1 MVACYVRVSTQEQA
15 NEGYSISEQTDRLKK
30 YADAMRWQIFKVYTD
45 GGFSGANIYRPAL
58 QEMIRDIEAGLIDK
72 VLVYKLD
79 RLSRSQK
86 DTLFLIDDVFLKNG
100 CDFVSMNENFDTS
113 TPFGRAMI
121 GILSVFAQLEREQ
134 IKERMAMGIEARAK
148 EGLYN
153 GSNYSAIGY
162 DYIDGQLVI
171 NDFEAIQVKMIFE
184 MYANGYSCNRI
195 TQYLNE
201 KGYSHKYGTW
211 NRKTVLRVLERKT
224 YYGVIEYKGNDY
236 QGQHEPI
243 ISKELFDI
251 CQRKHKATKEIYMEH
266 MQGKNFNSCLSGLLV
281 CARCGANFSKNTK
294 HTNYKGISKSY
305 YYYVCNSK
313 QKKNPSTIKDPT
325 CQNKSWRMETL
336 DDLIFDEIKKLS
348 LDPDYITQL
357 QPTKKKDDR
366 PKEFDKKI
374 AEIEKQLSKLL
385 ELYSLDGISLEALQK
400 KINELN
406 TNKLKLSEEKTRI
419 LLDEEQELTKDEAL
433 RLINSFDAT
442 LEAGSMSEIRAILQ
456 ALIDKIEID
465 GDDIT
470 IFWKFT

>member
-1 MVACYVRVSTQEQA
+1 MIGCYVRVSTQEQA
-15 NEGYSISEQTDRLKK
+15 NEGYSVGEQTDRLKK
-30 YADAMRWQIFKVYTD
+30 YADAMGWQVFKVYTD

-58 QEMIRDIEAGLIDK
+58 QEMMRDIEAGLIDK
-72 VLVYKLD
+72 VVVYKLD

-148 EGLYN
+148 EGKYN

-171 NDFEAIQVKMIFE
+171 NDFEAMQVRMIFD

-201 KGYSHKYGTW
+201 KGYSHKYGNW
-211 NRKTVLRVLERKT
+211 NRKTVLRVLDRKT

-243 ISKELFDI
+243 ISQELFDL
-251 CQRKHKATKEIYMEH
+251 CQIKHKATKETYNEYMA
-266 MQGKNFNSCLSGLLV
+266 GKNFNSCLSGLLV

-294 HTNYKGISKSY
+294 HTYYKGKKITY

-313 QKKNPSTIKDPT
+313 IKKNPSTIKDPN
-325 CQNKSWRMETL
+325 CKNKTWRMEKL
-336 DDLIFDEIKKLS
+336 DGIIFDEIKKLS
-348 LDPDYITQL
+348 LDPNYITQL

-366 PKEFDKKI
+366 PEAIDKKI
-374 AEIEKQLSKLL
+374 AEIEQQLSKLM

-419 LLDEEQELTKDEAL
+419 LLEQEQELSKDEAL
-433 RLINSFDAT
+433 KLINSFDSV
-442 LEAGSMSEIRAILQ
+442 LESGSMPEIRAILQ

-470 IFWKFT
+470 IYWKFT

>member
-1 MVACYVRVSTQEQA
+1 MIGCYVRVSTQEQA
-15 NEGYSISEQTDRLKK
+15 NEGYSVGEQTDRLKK
-30 YADAMRWQIFKVYTD
+30 YADAMGWQVFKVYTD

-58 QEMIRDIEAGLIDK
+58 QEMMRDIEAGLIDK
-72 VLVYKLD
+72 VVVYKLD

-148 EGLYN
+148 EGKYN

-171 NDFEAIQVKMIFE
+171 NDFEAMQIRMIFD

-195 TQYLNE
+195 TQHLNE

-224 YYGVIEYKGNDY
+224 YCGIIEYKGNDY

-243 ISKELFDI
+243 ISQELFDI
-251 CQRKHKATKEIYMEH
+251 CQIKHKANKETYMEH
-266 MQGKNFNSCLSGLLV
+266 MAGKNFNSCLSGLLV

-294 HTNYKGISKSY
+294 HTNYKGVSKPY

-313 QKKNPSTIKDPT
+313 IKKNPSTIKDPN
-325 CQNKSWRMETL
+325 CKNKTWRMEKL
-336 DDLIFDEIKKLS
+336 DNIIFDEIKKLS
-348 LDPDYITQL
+348 LDPNYITQL
-357 QPTKKKDDR
+357 QPTRKKDDR
-366 PKEFDKKI
+366 PKAIEKKI
-374 AEIEKQLSKLL
+374 AEIEQQLSKLM

-419 LLDEEQELTKDEAL
+419 LLEQEQELSKDEAL
-433 RLINSFDAT
+433 KLINSFDSV
-442 LEAGSMSEIRAILQ
+442 LESGSMPEIRAILQ

-465 GDDIT
+465 GEDIT
-470 IFWKFT
+470 IYWKFT